1 MKLPPKVVLVVQFKG
16 VFIMKTDK
24 LTKIRMVKEHIEEYV
39 TLEKLKEKY
48 QIGVEHIKYM
58 IALYKRHGEG
68 VFSDDIQK
76 YSREM
81 KLDAIKRV
89 YEGESQRQVAIDIGL
104 PEPTVLRDW
113 LRKYKVGGEKEIK
126 DSYSRSHYLLHEDRL
141 DKIAVDSLKDRNEYL
156 EAENEYLKKLYSLIL
171 EKKKQSKKG

>member
-1 MKLPPKVVLVVQFKG
+1 
-16 VFIMKTDK
+16 
-24 LTKIRMVKEHIEEYV
+24 
-39 TLEKLKEKY
+39 
-48 QIGVEHIKYM
+48 
-58 IALYKRHGEG
+58 
-68 VFSDDIQK
+68 
-76 YSREM
+76 M

-113 LRKYKVGGEKEIK
+113 LRKYKAGGEKEIK